1 MVSNV
6 YLEQIQQVADKEK
19 LYLLNTTTIMILIML
34 EVILLK
40 YILVRNLSMKKEI
53 GLMRKFF
60 SCPKILFILLQLL
73 KKRMQTNFEQQV
85 NSQVFY
91 RLKQNKIL
99 GTDIHI
105 YIGKSQKGWSRKI
118 SEPVFYIYLIF
129 CHSSI
134 VKRELKT
141 ICIGSCYLSCN

>member
-1 MVSNV
+1 MMETIV

-60 SCPKILFILLQLL
+60 SCPKILFILL
-73 KKRMQTNFEQQV
+73 
-85 NSQVFY
+85 
-91 RLKQNKIL
+91 
-99 GTDIHI
+99 
-105 YIGKSQKGWSRKI
+105 
-118 SEPVFYIYLIF
+118 
-129 CHSSI
+129 
-134 VKRELKT
+134 
-141 ICIGSCYLSCN
+141 